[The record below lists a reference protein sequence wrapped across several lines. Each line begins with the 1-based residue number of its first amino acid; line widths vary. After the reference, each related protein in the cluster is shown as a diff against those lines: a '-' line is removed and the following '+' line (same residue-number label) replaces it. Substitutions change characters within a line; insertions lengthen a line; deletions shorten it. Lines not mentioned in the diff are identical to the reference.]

1 MDMTAWWGALP
12 RLLVM
17 VAVLFVPGA
26 AGVHL
31 LGVRG
36 IRGWSLGP
44 LVAASVAGTGAVVCA
59 MAGIRWDA
67 GALAVSLGVFVAAC
81 ALSGLLRH
89 GQDADRTTWRGSPR
103 RSPTVPQADGT
114 ASGRRGTASEE
125 DTHASGGVPA
135 SWGDR
140 GGRALAIVL
149 PLAWLTTVLPVVAVS
164 SPTSPIQQ
172 YDPVFHMNALWLVLR
187 DGDASSF
194 GGLTRMFGMDTT
206 PATVPAG
213 WHALVAPFASATSI
227 VPTVNVFSLVVP
239 LVWLVGMAALT
250 GALLPG
256 RRGAPALVV
265 ALAPT
270 VVAFPTYLLTKYPA
284 WPNALA
290 MALLPSLIALGVSV
304 LSGWRGVPARELLSR
319 SGGQV
324 VLFVFLLVGICLV
337 HPLAGLSLA
346 LLGLPAVVVVLARR
360 WSRLAHLRRG
370 WLVAREASAVVAV
383 VVAGWLGLQTVPG
396 LADKLST
403 MTGAYQTVPNT
414 DWYNPLKALVL
425 WSIVDGDASPVLTDL
440 QMVVAVLMAVLTV
453 AGLVRCLR
461 SRAGQYLAASW
472 FGAWL
477 LTLTTL
483 MRSGPLLPLAGLW
496 YMSSPRA
503 MAVQAVVQL
512 PVVAQGARAIKD
524 LVLPPRRPGASAT
537 ARHRR
542 TRDLLLPVSV
552 VVALVGGAAMAPLR
566 DDLTW
571 RVYSLDSPFVSVMLD
586 PATEALAE
594 RASELLP
601 ADAVVLGDPFNG
613 SAYLQVLG
621 DREVVFPQ
629 LYFRESNADE
639 DYLRLHFSQVTT
651 DPKVCTI
658 LQRHGIDHAWIDAD
672 PWHAGADQAL
682 VSPGLYGV
690 DLTRGFEVLAT
701 AGSVS
706 LVRITACG

>member
-12 RLLVM
+12 HLLVM

-103 RSPTVPQADGT
+103 RSPTVPRADGT
-114 ASGRRGTASEE
+114 ASGRRGTAPEE
-125 DTHASGGVPA
+125 DSHASGGVPA

-140 GGRALAIVL
+140 GGRALTLVL
-149 PLAWLTTVLPVVAVS
+149 PLAWLATVLPVLAVS
-164 SPTSPIQQ
+164 TPTSPIQQ

-206 PATVPAG
+206 PVTVPAG
-213 WHALVAPFASATSI
+213 WHALVAPFASATTI

-239 LVWLVGMAALT
+239 LVWLVGMAALA
-250 GALLPG
+250 GALFPG
-256 RRGAPALVV
+256 RRGVPALVV

-270 VVAFPTYLLTKYPA
+270 VVVFPTYLLTKYPA

-290 MALLPSLIALGVSV
+290 MALLPALIAHGVST
-304 LSGWRGVPARELLSR
+304 LSGWRGVPVRDLLARA
-319 SGGQV
+319 GAQA
-324 VLFVFLLVGICLV
+324 VLFVFLLVGTCLV
-337 HPLAGLSLA
+337 HPLAGLSLV

-360 WSRLAHLRRG
+360 WTRLVRLHG
-370 WLVAREASAVVAV
+370 GGLVVREASAGAAV
-383 VVAGWLGLQTVPG
+383 VVAVWLGLRLVPG

-403 MTGAYQTVPNT
+403 MTDAYQTVPNT
-414 DWYNPLKALVL
+414 DWYNPLKAFVL
-425 WSIVDGDASPVLTDL
+425 WSIVDGDASAALTDL
-440 QMVVAVLMAVLTV
+440 QMAVSVVIATLTAV
-453 AGLVRCLR
+453 GLVSCLR
-461 SRAGQYLAASW
+461 SRAGQYLLASW
-472 FGAWL
+472 LGAWL

-483 MRSGPLLPLAGLW
+483 MRSGPLLPVAGLW

-512 PVVAQGARAIKD
+512 PVMAQGVRAIRDLVDPPARA
-524 LVLPPRRPGASAT
+524 GSSTT

-542 TRDLLLPVSV
+542 TRDLLLPTSV
-552 VVALVGGAAMAPLR
+552 VVALVGGATMAPLR
-566 DDLTW
+566 ADLTW
-571 RVYSLDSPFVSVMLD
+571 RVYSLDSSFVSVMLD
-586 PATEALAE
+586 PATERLAE
-594 RASELLP
+594 RASQVLP
-601 ADAVVLGDPFNG
+601 SDAVVLGDPFNG

-629 LYFRESNADE
+629 LYFRESNTDE
-639 DYLRLHFSQVTT
+639 EYLRLHFSQIST
-651 DPKVCTI
+651 DPQVCTI
-658 LQRHGIDHAWIDAD
+658 LQRHGIDHAWIDSD
-672 PWHAGADQAL
+672 PWHAGADQSL